1 MIPTALTIAGSDPS
15 GGAGIQ
21 ADLKTFSTLKV
32 YGMSVIAALTV
43 QNTRGVLNSMDVPAD
58 FVGEQLDAVISDI
71 RPTAVKTGMLG
82 RSDVVDIVASRI
94 RKYGI
99 SNLIVDPVVYSTS
112 GSALLKDDALDVLR
126 RRLLPL
132 ALVVT
137 PNLPEAQLLTGR
149 TIQTVGDMEEA
160 ALDIHGFGAKH
171 VLIKGGH
178 MDGPPTD
185 VFFDGDQFER
195 LERDRIDTN
204 DTHGTGCVLAAALTA
219 YLARGE
225 SVKSAV
231 HLSKDFVTTAIR
243 NSLRLGSGRGPCD
256 PVGLL

>member
-1 MIPTALTIAGSDPS
+1 MIATALTIAGSDPS

-32 YGMSVIAALTV
+32 YGMSVIAALTA
-43 QNTRGVLNSMDVPAD
+43 QNTVGVLNSMDVPAA
-58 FVGEQLDAVISDI
+58 FVAEQLDAVMTDI
-71 RPTAVKTGMLG
+71 HPMAVKTGMLG
-82 RSDVVDIVASRI
+82 KSDVVDVVSSRL
-94 RKYGI
+94 RKYGVT
-99 SNLIVDPVVYSTS
+99 NLVVDPVVYSTS
-112 GSALLKDDALDVLR
+112 GSALLQDDALDVLR

-137 PNLPEAQLLTGR
+137 PNLFEAQLLTGR
-149 TIQTVGDMEEA
+149 TIHTVGDMEEA
-160 ALDIHGFGAKH
+160 ALDIHGLGAKH

-178 MDGPPTD
+178 MEGAPTD

-195 LERDRIDTN
+195 LERDRINTA

-256 PVGLL
+256 PVGLG